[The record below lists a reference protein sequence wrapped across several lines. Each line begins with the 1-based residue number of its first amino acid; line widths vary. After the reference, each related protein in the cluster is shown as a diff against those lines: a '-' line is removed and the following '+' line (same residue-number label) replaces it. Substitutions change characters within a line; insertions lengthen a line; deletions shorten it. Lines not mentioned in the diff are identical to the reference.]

1 MSRIR
6 TIQPHFA
13 RSPSM
18 ARVSREARLLFVLLW
33 TVVDDEGR
41 CWAEIDDLA
50 QVLYPSD
57 FDAPRY
63 LRGWLDQLEEEGCVE
78 RYTAD
83 DGEDYLRVVH
93 WHKHQKIYH
102 PTPSQLPPSPQESLR
117 DRRGVSGIRERS
129 GRLAGR
135 DRKAVV
141 DQDLGVDVEAFP
153 EKAFLPGSAETP
165 VEVTPQRLL
174 HYIDQIRAA
183 AHMEGSY
190 GNALRSVAL
199 MAQIGLHDGG
209 RKSDRK
215 KKAEPAA
222 PRSPTLAEL
231 HGRTEDGRLLSEVG
245 EDE

>member
-6 TIQPHFA
+6 TIQPHFG

-18 ARVSREARLLFVLLW
+18 TRVSREARLLFVLLW

-41 CWAEIDDLA
+41 CCADIGDLA
-50 QVLYPSD
+50 QVLYPAD
-57 FDAPRY
+57 FDVPPFLAAWLIELEGEGCIERYAVEGEEY
-63 LRGWLDQLEEEGCVE
+63 LRI
-78 RYTAD
+78 
-83 DGEDYLRVVH
+83 VH

-135 DRKAVV
+135 DRKSVV
-141 DQDLGVDVEAFP
+141 DQDLGVEVEAFP
-153 EKAFLPGSAETP
+153 ENAFLPGDAEKP
-165 VEVTPQRLL
+165 VEVTAQRLL
-174 HYIDQIRAA
+174 HYIDQIRVA
-183 AHMEGSY
+183 AHMDGSY

-209 RKSDRK
+209 RKPDRR
-215 KKAEPAA
+215 KAEPETE
-222 PRSPTLAEL
+222 RSPTLAEL
-231 HGRTEDGRLLSEVG
+231 HGRTPDGRLLSEIG
-245 EDE
+245 REE

>member
-18 ARVSREARLLFVLLW
+18 GRVSRDARLLFVLLW

-41 CWAEIDDLA
+41 CYAEIEDLA
-50 QVLYPSD
+50 QILYPTD
-57 FDAPRY
+57 FGVQPLLVAWLTELEGEGCIERYAVEGEEY
-63 LRGWLDQLEEEGCVE
+63 LRI
-78 RYTAD
+78 
-83 DGEDYLRVVH
+83 VH

-135 DRKAVV
+135 DRKIVM
-141 DQDLGVDVEAFP
+141 DQELGVEVEAFP
-153 EKAFLPGSAETP
+153 EKAFLPDSPATP

-190 GNALRSVAL
+190 SNALRSVAL

-215 KKAEPAA
+215 KKAEPVS
-222 PRSPTLAEL
+222 PRFPTLAEL